1 MGRRPFLKLYLSQF
15 SFKTGLRKIEHWI
28 KGYLIKSSIFVWFS
42 ITWASWKQNYQGK
55 LFICLNIMWVPYRFK
70 KNKPKVNWKK
80 QGSISILVV
89 TLDSNSIT
97 VFQQKFTI
105 KIRICERHS
114 TRHPFRQFQ
123 CRVDPYLV
131 TNYSQPFLMNRMKP
145 CFEKKNSS
153 FFLVSCKTRILFPP
167 AGAAPPGGGGA
178 AAGARRPGYFAT

>member
-1 MGRRPFLKLYLSQF
+1 M
-15 SFKTGLRKIEHWI
+15 KTRVCCVH
-28 KGYLIKSSIFVWFS
+28 
-42 ITWASWKQNYQGK
+42 
-55 LFICLNIMWVPYRFK
+55 
-70 KNKPKVNWKK
+70 
-80 QGSISILVV
+80 ISPD

-178 AAGARRPGYFAT
+178 AAGARRRRPGYFDT